1 MKVGIIILL
10 GPLKFYFGTPRRRL
24 SLGRGRQA
32 GRKIPA
38 KELATSHE
46 AIIAPARATA
56 RDTVSTSTPA
66 LLDPQ
71 LRQDSI
77 DALVLLGFRRK
88 QATSRVD
95 AITGATAEA
104 IIKSALQRGGCS

>member
-1 MKVGIIILL
+1 MKVGLIILL
-10 GPLKFYFGTPRRRL
+10 GPLKFYFGTPRCRL

-32 GRKIPA
+32 QRKTPA
-38 KELATSHE
+38 KEVATSHE
-46 AIIAPARATA
+46 AIIAPARGTA

-71 LRQDSI
+71 LRQESI
-77 DALVLLGFRRK
+77 DALVVLGFRCK

-95 AITGATAEA
+95 AVMGATAEA
-104 IIKSALQRGGCS
+104 IIKSALQRGGRS